1 MMKALQEWVLEKK
14 SSMNSQGIIDIIGG
28 QIDIAC
34 NTMLI
39 ISPFCL
45 IGKFLTKGITKW
57 QCS

>member
-14 SSMNSQGIIDIIGG
+14 SSMNSQGIMDIIGG

-39 ISPFCL
+39 ISTFCL